1 MANCERLDKKYLKT
15 VLELPENNFEKNFC
29 KTKIVDRF
37 INDLQDKLRKF
48 KLKKTA
54 DSKDA
59 LKIIMKVK
67 IPISS
72 RPPQNDL
79 VPGHSWTR
87 NEVVLRRPDFD
98 AVKIVNNRDIF
109 TISLARKDLL
119 TSRRL
124 SRFKN
129 IFKILKKV

>member
-15 VLELPENNFEKNFC
+15 VLELPENNFEKNFS

-48 KLKKTA
+48 KLKKTS

-67 IPISS
+67 NEFPWYEAVERPLSPGFEFVEPWFTTIYDSYIS
-72 RPPQNDL
+72 
-79 VPGHSWTR
+79 
-87 NEVVLRRPDFD
+87 EF
-98 AVKIVNNRDIF
+98 
-109 TISLARKDLL
+109 L

-124 SRFKN
+124 FQFKN
-129 IFKILKKV
+129 IFKILKKVSGDEYDNSSIAARSS

>member
-67 IPISS
+67 IAMSC
-72 RPPQNDL
+72 RPPQDYLVAHGKRVRNDQER
-79 VPGHSWTR
+79 GRSA
-87 NEVVLRRPDFD
+87 E
-98 AVKIVNNRDIF
+98 A
-109 TISLARKDLL
+109 
-119 TSRRL
+119 
-124 SRFKN
+124 
-129 IFKILKKV
+129 